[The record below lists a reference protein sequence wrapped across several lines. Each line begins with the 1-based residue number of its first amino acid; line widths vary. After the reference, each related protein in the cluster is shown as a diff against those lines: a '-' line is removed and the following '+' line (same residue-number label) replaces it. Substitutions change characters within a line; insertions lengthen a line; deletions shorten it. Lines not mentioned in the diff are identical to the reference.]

1 MSTTRRLPPIWLM
14 GLTNLPFGLTAG
26 FCLVPVPEMLA
37 AQGISGGQIAA
48 ITSGILSPA
57 FWAFAFSPML
67 DVRLSRRSYALLF
80 GTLAAIS
87 VAFTV
92 LHHERP
98 ALVEAVMIAGVVFAM
113 MYQGAVG
120 GWMGSL
126 IDRSQDGKLGTWF
139 AVATTGAYGLMMLLA
154 GEVVHRFSPMV
165 AASLMA
171 AFVAGPMLLFLAVP
185 APGPDRLLARESF
198 GRFWRE
204 VGLMLKQRDVVIALA
219 LFMLPAAS
227 FALTDVLGGWGKDFA
242 ASEHTVS
249 LFAGAGSVAAGLAGS
264 FALYPLSRRFALRPL
279 YLGVG
284 VAGALFTVSLLLL
297 PRTPWA
303 FAVVIT
309 GENLFQA
316 LSFAASN
323 AITFEV
329 IGPENPLAATI
340 FTVLV
345 AATNLPI
352 VYMTFLDG
360 RGYNS
365 GGISGSYLTDA
376 GISIAACLLLA
387 FVLRRW
393 RATPQ
398 TATAALAAVPE
409 SAE

>member
-1 MSTTRRLPPIWLM
+1 MSTSRRLPPIWLM

-26 FCLVPVPEMLA
+26 FCLVPVPQMLA
-37 AQGISGGQIAA
+37 AQGIPGEQIAA

-57 FWAFAFSPML
+57 FWAFAFSPLL
-67 DVRLSRRSYALLF
+67 DVRLSRRRYALLF
-80 GTLAAIS
+80 GALSAVS

-98 ALVEAVMIAGVVFAM
+98 GLVETVMIAGMACAM

-126 IDRSQDGKLGTWF
+126 IDRRQDGRLGTWF
-139 AVATTGAYGLMMLLA
+139 AVATTGAYGLMMLLS
-154 GEVVHRFSPMV
+154 GEIIHRFPPIAAAALMGSLV
-165 AASLMA
+165 AVS
-171 AFVAGPMLLFLAVP
+171 MLLFLTIP

-198 GRFWRE
+198 GRFGRE
-204 VGLMLKQRDVVIALA
+204 IGLMLKQRDVLIALA

-227 FALTDVLGGWGKDFA
+227 FALTDVLGGWGKDFN

-264 FALYPLSRRFALRPL
+264 FALYPLSSRFALRPL

-284 VAGALFTVSLLLL
+284 VVGALFTLSLLLL
-297 PRTPWA
+297 PHEPWA
-303 FAVVIT
+303 FGLVIT

-316 LSFAASN
+316 LSFATSN

-329 IGPENPLAATI
+329 IGPDNPLAATI

-360 RGYNS
+360 RGYARN
-365 GGISGSYLTDA
+365 GLAGSYLTDA
-376 GISIAACLLLA
+376 GVSIAACVLLA
-387 FVLRRW
+387 YVLRRW
-393 RATPQ
+393 SANRRSAAATLN
-398 TATAALAAVPE
+398 AIPE